1 MTFIY
6 NFFKRALREISRRFF
21 IPQKNFYK
29 IFQKP
34 LDKSGQTVYT
44 VYITHKHISK
54 MWGGEYMIILQN
66 SDVPI
71 YKQIAAQF
79 KDDIMSGAIGEGE
92 YLPSIRGLAKDLKI
106 SVITTMKAYEQLT
119 EEGLISPVQGK
130 GYIVNPQDR
139 EMVREQH
146 LRLLEQHLQNALESA
161 KLAGVSREE
170 LIKMLEVLC
179 DN

>member
-1 MTFIY
+1 M
-6 NFFKRALREISRRFF
+6 
-21 IPQKNFYK
+21 
-29 IFQKP
+29 
-34 LDKSGQTVYT
+34 
-44 VYITHKHISK
+44 
-54 MWGGEYMIILQN
+54 QN

-79 KDDIMSGAIGEGE
+79 KENIMNGRLAEGE
-92 YLPSIRGLAKDLKI
+92 YLPSIRGLARDLKI

-119 EEGLISPVQGK
+119 EEGLISSVQGK

-146 LRLLEQHLQNALESA
+146 LRLLEGHLQNAIESA

-170 LIKMLEVLC
+170 LINMINVLY
-179 DN
+179 DV